1 MGRFIITEEEKSRIR
16 GLYEMVGDKLS
27 PQALQ
32 SRKAEITK
40 KESTFLNYY
49 YGTNLSSATTGSWTD
64 KDYNDTLKKFMEEKG
79 IPVWICKKGDGYC
92 ADGDE
97 GEVTTK
103 EMGKL
108 KQLMNL
114 QGEDKSET
122 FLSDFAKMYGVPVE
136 DVSNINVSSGQTM
149 MDIGKNTLMG
159 PLKEVTLQHASENG
173 VLDKVLNQLKLYY
186 NGQIGTKGLMNDE
199 QKLWLNDFIKL
210 LQTIKPNL
218 ERQVQGLPQEKVSV
232 KVGDPNYV
240 PSTEVLQ
247 SVKSGLDRYSQGLSQ
262 EKINTTNDR
271 TYDYKLSG
279 GKYYYS
285 LKGQNKWIEANGKG
299 LESIKSKINF
309 S

>member
-1 MGRFIITEEEKSRIR
+1 MKFIITEEEKNRIR

-27 PQALQ
+27 AQALQ
-32 SRKAEITK
+32 SPKSQGTK
-40 KESTFLNYY
+40 DQATFLNYY

-64 KDYNDTLKKFMEEKG
+64 KDFNDTLKKFMEEKG

-103 EMGKL
+103 EMDKL
-108 KQLMNL
+108 KQSMNL
-114 QGEDKSET
+114 QGEDKSAT

-247 SVKSGLDRYSQGLSQ
+247 SVNSGLDRYSQGLSQ

>member
-1 MGRFIITEEEKSRIR
+1 MKFIITEEEKNRIR

-27 PQALQ
+27 TQALQ
-32 SRKAEITK
+32 SPKSQGTK
-40 KESTFLNYY
+40 DQATFLNYY

-64 KDYNDTLKKFMEEKG
+64 KDFNDTLKKFMEEKG

-103 EMGKL
+103 EMDKL
-108 KQLMNL
+108 KQSMNL
-114 QGEDKSET
+114 QGEDKSAT

-136 DVSNINVSSGQTM
+136 DISNINVSSGQTS
-149 MDIGKNTLMG
+149 MDYHNIMMG
-159 PLKEVTLQHASENG
+159 PLKKVTIEHAREKG
-173 VLDKVLNQLKLYY
+173 VFDQILNQLKLYY
-186 NGQIGTKGLMNDE
+186 NGQIGAKGVMNEE
-199 QKLWLNDFIKL
+199 QKLWLNDFIKV
-210 LQTIKPNL
+210 LQTVKPVL
-218 ERQVQGLPQEKVSV
+218 EKRIQSLSQEEFEKLWRPLTYS
-232 KVGDPNYV
+232 KETPSNEP
-240 PSTEVLQ
+240 PSTE
-247 SVKSGLDRYSQGLSQ
+247 